1 MILNIEDE
9 SYNIISNLN
18 KIDEIVESKNTTEIF
33 FSFYTKKTDFIQ
45 QMLQQIG
52 DYRYGKI
59 YSLMQ
64 LKIIIIFMDL
74 AIKKFLLSM
83 DDPERIGSDGL
94 NENPHNFLIYI
105 LGRGGLL
112 QVFLILAF
120 YFELYSIAKRKNIT
134 RGVFT
139 LYNSFNICFF
149 V

>member
-1 MILNIEDE
+1 MFFISSFLVYGNLSFDKGDLNIEDE

-33 FSFYTKKTDFIQ
+33 FHFTLKKTDFIQ

-74 AIKKFLLSM
+74 AIKKFYHLWM
-83 DDPERIGSDGL
+83 
-94 NENPHNFLIYI
+94 
-105 LGRGGLL
+105 
-112 QVFLILAF
+112 
-120 YFELYSIAKRKNIT
+120 
-134 RGVFT
+134 T
-139 LYNSFNICFF
+139 LKE
-149 V
+149 